1 MQVKILGLEQ
11 LKKALNQLPIEI
23 QQKALRSAVSASAK
37 VVVDAAIAKA
47 PAGDTGNLKK
57 AIYRYR
63 SRSGSGTGRE
73 TYLVGVRKGKKAY
86 ANTARNRRLNRVG
99 KNYTVQGEAYYWR
112 FLEFGTAKMQA
123 KPFMRPAFEGSKSRI
138 LDVMKER
145 LGKAIQDQANKLAK
159 K

>member
-1 MQVKILGLEQ
+1 MQVKIFGLEQ
-11 LKKALNQLPIEI
+11 LKKALNQLPVEI

-63 SRSGSGTGRE
+63 SRSGSGTGGE

-99 KNYTVQGEAYYWR
+99 KKYTVEGEAYYWR
-112 FLEFGTAKMQA
+112 YLEFGTVKMQA

-145 LGKAIQDQANKLAK
+145 LGKAIQDQAKKLAK